1 MAKFCTQCG
10 AQVDETAKFCKK
22 CGARL
27 APTQSAHTQS
37 APAQSAPAQ
46 SAPAQSGGYSA
57 PTITNH
63 PPNHQNPPGF
73 GADQPPYQQPY
84 QGAYQQPYQA
94 PYQAP
99 APQAD
104 LKPNIAGMLCYPLS
118 FITGIL
124 FLVLAPYNKDRFVR
138 FHAWQSIFFF
148 LTMLVLSIGVRIL
161 PWFLEGMFLLVLELS
176 ALGGTGWLMYK
187 AYNNERFKLPLIG
200 DWAENQAS
208 KEP

>member
-22 CGARL
+22 CGAKL
-27 APTQSAHTQS
+27 APTQSS
-37 APAQSAPAQ
+37 
-46 SAPAQSGGYSA
+46 GYSA
-57 PTITNH
+57 PTINDQS
-63 PPNHQNPPGF
+63 PNYQSSNYQAPPGF
-73 GADQPPYQQPY
+73 GPGQPPYQQ
-84 QGAYQQPYQA
+84 

-124 FLVLAPYNKDRFVR
+124 FLVLTPYNRDRFVR

-148 LTMLVLSIGVRIL
+148 LTMVVLSFALRLLTWPLEWI
-161 PWFLEGMFLLVLELS
+161 FLSEFRLLALAVFRLL
-176 ALGGTGWLMYK
+176 ALGGTAWLMYK
-187 AYNNERFKLPLIG
+187 AYHNEWFKLPVLG
-200 DWAENQAS
+200 DWAESQAS
-208 KEP
+208 KDTP

>member
-1 MAKFCTQCG
+1 MARFCTQCG

-27 APTQSAHTQS
+27 APTQSS
-37 APAQSAPAQ
+37 
-46 SAPAQSGGYSA
+46 GYSA
-57 PTITNH
+57 PTITAQPSNYQSSNYQ
-63 PPNHQNPPGF
+63 PPPGF
-73 GADQPPYQQPY
+73 GPGQSPYQQ
-84 QGAYQQPYQA
+84 

-104 LKPNIAGMLCYPLS
+104 LKPNIAGMLCYPLF

-124 FLVLAPYNKDRFVR
+124 FLVLTPYNRDRFIR

-148 LTMLVLSIGVRIL
+148 LALFILSVALKLL
-161 PWFLEGMFLLVLELS
+161 PWPISEISWMYFSLLRLL

-187 AYNNERFKLPLIG
+187 AYHNEWFKLPVVG
-200 DWAENQAS
+200 EWAESQAS
-208 KEP
+208 KDAP

>member
-27 APTQSAHTQS
+27 APTQ
-37 APAQSAPAQ
+37 P
-46 SAPAQSGGYSA
+46 SGQSA
-57 PTITNH
+57 PTIY
-63 PPNHQNPPGF
+63 HQTSNYQGPSGF
-73 GADQPPYQQPY
+73 SAGQPP
-84 QGAYQQPYQA
+84 YQQPYQA
-94 PYQAP
+94 PYQGP
-99 APQAD
+99 ASQAD
-104 LKPNIAGMLCYPLS
+104 LKPNVAGMLCYPLS

-124 FLVLAPYNKDRFVR
+124 FLVLTPYNRDRFVR

-148 LTMLVLSIGVRIL
+148 LAMVVLSFALRIL
-161 PWFLEGMFLLVLELS
+161 PWFLEWIFILALQFL

-187 AYNNERFKLPLIG
+187 AYNNERFKLPVVG

-208 KEP
+208 KDTQ